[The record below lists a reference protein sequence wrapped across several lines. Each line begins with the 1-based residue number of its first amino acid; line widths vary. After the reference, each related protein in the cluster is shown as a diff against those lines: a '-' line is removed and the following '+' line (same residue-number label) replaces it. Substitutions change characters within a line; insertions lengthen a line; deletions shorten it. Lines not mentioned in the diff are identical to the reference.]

1 MQQAIKLLQLPL
13 LQLQQIIRQEMMQNP
28 VLEEE
33 LLQEETQEEI
43 QEAEQQEPGEEETPT
58 AGDNEE
64 LNFEE
69 EFTRLA
75 TIDDE
80 WKEYFKQSGSYRKYS
95 EEDEEKRRFLEASVV
110 KPETLQENLLNQI
123 SLALLDKD
131 QKRICEA
138 IIGNIDDNGYLQSA
152 VEEIARQLSVPDEKV
167 GDMLSLVQTLSPV
180 GVGARNLRECLL
192 IQLSRLGKR
201 HSLPYRIVEEHLDA
215 LGAKK
220 YRQIARALRVSPAQV
235 QKAAD
240 IIATLEPKPGRIFSQ
255 ETAQYITVDVFV
267 EKDEGEYNVIL
278 NDDRVPHLRISNLY
292 RQMIAN
298 PGADKGTKSYIRE
311 KIKGGQW
318 LIRNIRQ
325 RQQTIYNIA
334 SEIVKKQRQF
344 FDEGITRIKPL
355 TMQEVADSLGIH
367 ESTVSRAIAN
377 KYMNTPHG
385 LFDMKYFFNTGIEAA
400 GGENISVNNIKRM
413 VQEMVSQED
422 PKSPLSDQQ
431 IIDRLK
437 EKGIT
442 LARRTVTKYRKELK
456 ILSSNQRRKF

>member
-1 MQQAIKLLQLPL
+1 MVIRFEQVQRQTQKLILSPQMQQAIKLLQLPL

-298 PGADKGTKSYIRE
+298 P
-311 KIKGGQW
+311 
-318 LIRNIRQ
+318 
-325 RQQTIYNIA
+325 
-334 SEIVKKQRQF
+334 
-344 FDEGITRIKPL
+344 
-355 TMQEVADSLGIH
+355 
-367 ESTVSRAIAN
+367 
-377 KYMNTPHG
+377 
-385 LFDMKYFFNTGIEAA
+385 
-400 GGENISVNNIKRM
+400 
-413 VQEMVSQED
+413 
-422 PKSPLSDQQ
+422 
-431 IIDRLK
+431 
-437 EKGIT
+437 
-442 LARRTVTKYRKELK
+442 
-456 ILSSNQRRKF
+456 